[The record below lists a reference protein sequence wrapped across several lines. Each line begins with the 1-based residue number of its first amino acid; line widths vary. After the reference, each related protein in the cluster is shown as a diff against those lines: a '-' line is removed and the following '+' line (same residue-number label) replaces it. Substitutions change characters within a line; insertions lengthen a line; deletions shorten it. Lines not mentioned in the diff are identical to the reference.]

1 MVEESAATEALV
13 FSPPATPTL
22 LLTVK
27 SFLDYIC
34 DDFTQS
40 PIYLPLNCVSPSEE
54 IDGMALRD
62 ERMFRLFACELI

>member
-1 MVEESAATEALV
+1 
-13 FSPPATPTL
+13 
-22 LLTVK
+22 VK